1 MEGCIKYIMG
11 MIYRIYI
18 GSIWDLY
25 PLTWGWP
32 GVTFMTVK
40 NHGIFSAQKP
50 PIELLHR
57 VNAGPGWGKP
67 IQNRVLLPRDLR
79 TFWWKKDER

>member
-1 MEGCIKYIMG
+1 
-11 MIYRIYI
+11 
-18 GSIWDLY
+18 
-25 PLTWGWP
+25 
-32 GVTFMTVK
+32 MTVK